1 MKLAAFL
8 AASVS
13 ADVLETEETFNKEI
27 IVELT
32 DGDIKGNFGPFF
44 NKHTRSAIR
53 SDFVRW
59 PSSTNYVRI
68 PFEMHNEMPIVARG
82 IAQDA
87 QRNYALRTCIDLQP
101 WQGEEDYIYIT
112 QRCSL
117 FPCAKALTYLLVA
130 VAGAT

>member
-27 IVELT
+27 IEELT

-44 NKHTRSAIR
+44 NKHTRSAIK

-112 QRCSL
+112 QR
-117 FPCAKALTYLLVA
+117 
-130 VAGAT
+130 